1 MEAVMCVSHVLVV
14 ADSRFNMLMVKNS
27 KMCSNVFTKDYSAL
41 CLQHSN
47 KKRRKTTYLY
57 EQS

>member
-1 MEAVMCVSHVLVV
+1 MCVSHVLVV
-14 ADSRFNMLMVKNS
+14 ANSRFNMLMVKNN
-27 KMCSNVFTKDYSAL
+27 KMCSNVFTKNYSAL

-57 EQS
+57 KQS